1 MSTPFPVQRTVV
13 GVDVEGSTDRNNV
26 QRARIREAMYE
37 VLEKSLIVSGVTEER
52 REPLLD
58 RGDGAIVF
66 IQPVDEIPKPLLVNT
81 FIPVLRDELRAQEF
95 RLRVAMHFGDV
106 HNDSRGRFGE
116 DIDLMVRLLDYPD
129 LKTRL
134 RKSTE
139 PLILAVTERF
149 YRSVVKHGYDGIDAG
164 TFQPLPRFRM
174 GGQSHRG
181 WVQEP
186 PQS

>member
-1 MSTPFPVQRTVV
+1 MNTPFPVQRTVV
-13 GVDVEGSTDRNNV
+13 GVDIEGSTDRNNV
-26 QRARIREAMYE
+26 QRARIREAMYD
-37 VLEKSLIVSGVTEER
+37 VLEKSLIASGITEEH

-66 IQPVDEIPKPLLVNT
+66 IQPVDVIPKPVLVTT

-106 HNDSRGRFGE
+106 HCDSRGRFGE
-116 DIDLMVRLLDYPD
+116 DIDLMVRLLDFPD
-129 LKTRL
+129 VKARL
-134 RKSTE
+134 RKSDE
-139 PLILAVTERF
+139 PLVLAVSERF
-149 YRSVVKHGYDGIDAG
+149 YRSVVKHGYDGIDTR
-164 TFQPLPRFRM
+164 TFLPLPRFRM

-181 WVQEP
+181 WVQVP

>member
-1 MSTPFPVQRTVV
+1 
-13 GVDVEGSTDRNNV
+13 
-26 QRARIREAMYE
+26 
-37 VLEKSLIVSGVTEER
+37 
-52 REPLLD
+52 
-58 RGDGAIVF
+58 VF